1 MRGGSDNKS
10 KKSAWDQELDQMIQG
25 SSGGAAIRR
34 GSKGRP
40 LKPAT
45 ITWHAEKKMVT
56 VNPDSY
62 PEESDNNKKDSEK
75 VEDVDGDVVKEN
87 GDKPQLLEDEVQRKQ
102 RKSPAIEENASK
114 DDGDHV

>member
-1 MRGGSDNKS
+1 
-10 KKSAWDQELDQMIQG
+10 MIQG
-25 SSGGAAIRR
+25 SSGGADIKR

-45 ITWHAEKKMVT
+45 ITRHAEKKMVT

-75 VEDVDGDVVKEN
+75 VEDEDGEVVREN
-87 GDKPQLLEDEVQRKQ
+87 GDKPQLLEDAVR
-102 RKSPAIEENASK
+102 
-114 DDGDHV
+114 